1 MDSSKWQ
8 PGYFPKIGKLERCL
22 LGADE
27 IQVPESFLEQKQIFN
42 NVMSQETWNKVLTE
56 SQRQHLMAFLPK
68 FPERENEERRDT
80 LRKLFNGENFKFGNP
95 LQKFHYQLKDGSFS
109 PDIAKYSSMI
119 KRMKQQEYRNKQR
132 RYYHNLL
139 KEILLSR
146 QRVFD
151 QLTELPPDEPI
162 KFEYDPPKKQKES
175 PLKQRV
181 QRKYKRYLNEV
192 RKDCGTEEVSSDE
205 DDGSP
210 VDRSKQQ
217 LFKSLNPVPS
227 PEPVTPSVHA
237 TYAAKLEFVNGD
249 IDTPTATL
257 KRPRPISPLEI
268 TEDNYRE
275 MLTKHRRR
283 QLYDD
288 YDEEEHPEYN
298 TQNITLQ
305 DVMARCQASRK
316 GGNEPDD
323 DELDFVVMPATKGK
337 VKKEKPEK
345 RVRKKTAQ
353 KIRDMDFS
361 AAVTA
366 GDDADDDEDDESRT
380 NVSVDVTEDDTST
393 VDQFPLISTKSK
405 DDLRQCPSF
414 FSLLKNII
422 VSTPDNRMSS
432 VKLEEKVREWQES
445 PYSDECPWVTA
456 QDDWVD
462 LVQPALKF
470 LAGETIGMNV
480 DQFIPY
486 LDYKERAQQ
495 WHWIGVGRDSDENLL
510 RWCNHWLKHKGEVS
524 ELIVDASQGS
534 PPPARMRTGYVV
546 KPSSEEERADFQR
559 QEKLRFAEPHKA
571 FTYEMHG
578 YRSVVGPVK
587 GVFSK
592 KSDTNRAREHALLVS
607 SRPAFITILTLV
619 RDAVARLPNGE
630 GNRADICELLKDSQF
645 LAPGITDAQINV
657 VVSGALDRLHSE
669 KDPCVKYDVNSK
681 VWIYLHRNRTEE
693 EFEKIHQAQA
703 AAQKAKKSLA
713 KQKTT
718 KTSTPKV
725 RDLTGS
731 QSGSTSSLG
740 LPVSLGSSSE
750 SINVEDPGPGQL
762 GSQAQHLA
770 TTASPMV
777 KVTAR
782 QPSSS
787 KSAGVTQSL
796 TPAQLQLLQQAAAA
810 QAAHV
815 KAQAEAQ
822 ASKAHAQALAKGQA
836 KTQGASPKL
845 DLTSKLQHTVSVN
858 QQGQVKVMPQTSAVG
873 SVVKVTAP
881 PNVNI
886 QTQPEVQVQTI
897 RQTSISTGQT
907 GEPKSP
913 AVQVISTATKS
924 VPATSTSLESPVTV
938 ISTLPAGTN
947 PLVARLMQQM
957 SAGGQMVSVSSLLA
971 AQRSLQQ
978 GNQQKGTA
986 AFKIQ
991 AGNVLQQVSPGKPV
1005 QIAGKPLAHAKGQLL
1020 QLGGKGQQT
1029 LGVIQTPQGTI
1040 NIIPQGAAQGGVV
1053 TISQPKT
1060 PGGHEA
1066 SQSGSPVRTIISQ
1079 SAATQGALGQVL
1091 SQSKPSTT
1099 NPGGVMV
1106 TQLTSGGSIT
1116 LRPAGT
1122 VSHGKVISQGQPG
1135 LVPAQLIL
1143 QQASG
1148 SIKTAETQSGTDTT
1162 VSESAGT
1169 PHSPSL
1175 QMVRTVLSQ
1184 QAGLKAGQATILISQ
1199 PALQQ
1204 GQVLPQGQIVQHSRS
1219 QGKTTAQGKPVFARI
1234 INPSSNLNVKLAG
1247 GMQGFSSQGPLIH
1260 TLGPTGQT
1268 ISVQSDATLRQTLSK
1283 LVTGS
1288 SPGSPA
1294 SVILTTVGASGTGS
1308 SPVSSANVILS
1319 TVGTSGTSISPSQ
1332 QILAA
1337 AAAGKAAQIKE
1348 MEKEKKS

>member
-1 MDSSKWQ
+1 METSKWQ
-8 PGYFPKIGKLERCL
+8 PGYLPKTGKLERCL
-22 LGADE
+22 LGSEE
-27 IQVPESFLEQKQIFN
+27 IQVPECFLEQKHIFHS
-42 NVMSQETWNKVLTE
+42 VMSQETWNKVLTE
-56 SQRQHLMAFLPK
+56 SQRQHLMTFLPK
-68 FPERENEERRDT
+68 FPEKENEERRDT

-95 LQKFHYQLKDGSFS
+95 LQKFQYQLKDGSFS
-109 PDIAKYSSMI
+109 PDIAKYSNMI
-119 KRMKQQEYRNKQR
+119 RRMKHQEYRNKQK

-162 KFEYDPPKKQKES
+162 KFEYEPPKQQKES
-175 PLKQRV
+175 PLKQKV
-181 QRKYKRYLNEV
+181 QRKYKRYLDEV
-192 RKDCGTEEVSSDE
+192 RKECGADEISSDE

-227 PEPVTPSVHA
+227 PEPVTPSVHS
-237 TYAAKLEFVNGD
+237 TYAAKLEYVNGD
-249 IDTPTATL
+249 VDTPAAAL
-257 KRPRPISPLEI
+257 KRPRPISPPEI
-268 TEDNYRE
+268 TEDTYRE
-275 MLTKHRRR
+275 MLIKHRRR

-298 TQNITLQ
+298 TQNISLQ

-316 GGNEPDD
+316 GGTEPDD
-323 DELDFVVMPATKGK
+323 DDLDFPLMSSSKGK
-337 VKKEKPEK
+337 VKKEKTEK
-345 RVRKKTAQ
+345 RVRKKTAK

-361 AAVTA
+361 AASSAAAAA
-366 GDDADDDEDDESRT
+366 GDADDDDDESRT
-380 NVSVDVTEDDTST
+380 NVSIDITEDDTST
-393 VDQFPLISTKSK
+393 VDQFPVQTSKTK
-405 DDLRQCPSF
+405 DDLSQCPSF

-422 VSTPDNRMSS
+422 VHSPDNRISA
-432 VKLEEKVREWQES
+432 VKLEERVRDWQES
-445 PYSDECPWVTA
+445 PFSDECAWVSA

-462 LVQPALKF
+462 LVISALKF
-470 LAGETIGMNV
+470 LAGETIGLNV

-510 RWCNHWLKHKGEVS
+510 KWCNHWLKHKGEVS
-524 ELIVDASQGS
+524 ELIIDPIQGS
-534 PPPARMRTGYVV
+534 PPPARIRTGYVV
-546 KPSSEEERADFQR
+546 KATSEDEKADFQR

-578 YRSVVGPVK
+578 YQSVVGPVK

-592 KSDTNRAREHALLVS
+592 KNDTNRAREHALLVS

-630 GNRADICELLKDSQF
+630 GNRAEICELLKDSQF

-713 KQKTT
+713 KQKTA
-718 KTSTPKV
+718 KTTAPKL
-725 RDLTGS
+725 RDMAAAP
-731 QSGSTSSLG
+731 SGSTSSLS
-740 LPVSLGSSSE
+740 LAPSLGSSSE
-750 SINVEDPGPGQL
+750 SINVEDVSPGQL
-762 GSQAQHLA
+762 GSQAQLLA
-770 TTASPMV
+770 GTAAPAV
-777 KVTAR
+777 KVSAR
-782 QPSSS
+782 QSSVSS
-787 KSAGVTQSL
+787 KTAGVTQSL

-822 ASKAHAQALAKGQA
+822 AAKAQAQAQAQATGKGQG
-836 KTQGASPKL
+836 KGQGASPKL
-845 DLTSKLQHTVSVN
+845 DLANKVQNVTIN
-858 QQGQVKVMPQTSAVG
+858 QQGQVKVIPQTTSIA
-873 SVVKVTAP
+873 SVVKGTAP
-881 PNVNI
+881 PNVTI
-886 QTQPEVQVQTI
+886 QTKPELQTI
-897 RQTSISTGQT
+897 RQTSVATGQT
-907 GEPKSP
+907 EGPSSP
-913 AVQVISTATKS
+913 AVQVITTATKT
-924 VPATSTSLESPVTV
+924 VTVATSSGVGSPVTV
-938 ISTLPAGTN
+938 ISSMQAGTN

-978 GNQQKGTA
+978 GNQPRGTA

-991 AGNVLQQVSPGKPV
+991 GGNVLQQVSPGKPV
-1005 QIAGKPLAHAKGQLL
+1005 QLAGKPLAHAKGQLV
-1020 QLGGKGQQT
+1020 QLGGKGQQA

-1060 PGGHEA
+1060 AGTLETK
-1066 SQSGSPVRTIISQ
+1066 QSGSPVLTTISQ
-1079 SAATQGALGQVL
+1079 SAATQGALGQIL
-1091 SQSKPSTT
+1091 GQSKSSTT

-1116 LRPAGT
+1116 LRPTG
-1122 VSHGKVISQGQPG
+1122 SHGKVITQGQPG

-1143 QQASG
+1143 QPPTG
-1148 SIKTAETQSGTDTT
+1148 SLKTVEAQSGADTT
-1162 VSESAGT
+1162 VSGSGVT
-1169 PHSPSL
+1169 PQSPSL

-1204 GQVLPQGQIVQHSRS
+1204 GQVLPPGHLVQHTRS
-1219 QGKTTAQGKPVFARI
+1219 QGKTTQQGKPVFARI
-1234 INPSSNLNVKLAG
+1234 INPGSVKLAAG
-1247 GMQGFSSQGPLIH
+1247 VQGFPTQGPLIH
-1260 TLGPTGQT
+1260 TVGPTGQT
-1268 ISVQSDATLRQTLSK
+1268 ISVQSDAALRQTLSK
-1283 LVTGS
+1283 LVTGA

-1294 SVILTTVGASGTGS
+1294 NVILTTVGSSGTSASPGS
-1308 SPVSSANVILS
+1308 PANVILGS
-1319 TVGTSGTSISPSQ
+1319 SGTSITSSQ